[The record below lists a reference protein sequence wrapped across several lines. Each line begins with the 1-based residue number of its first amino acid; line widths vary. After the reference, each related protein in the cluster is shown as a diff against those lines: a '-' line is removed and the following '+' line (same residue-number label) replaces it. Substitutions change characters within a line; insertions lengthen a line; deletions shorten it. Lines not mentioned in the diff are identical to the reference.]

1 MHQLGENHV
10 ANWKGCPKNPINL
23 KKLNSVQ
30 KPVIF
35 NKKSINGVRKRNSFA
50 DVTRPYP
57 RNNQSE
63 ISSASESQKP
73 KFQPE
78 EFPPPSN
85 QDNNTNSQTPSIP
98 TSHNLVLIIE
108 KLKEIETK
116 LQNITNMANNPAI
129 PLNFLKSL
137 LNVKD

>member
-50 DVTRPYP
+50 DVTRPCPLKTNPKLAPPP
-57 RNNQSE
+57 RAKNQS
-63 ISSASESQKP
+63 SNLKNSFLSQIKIIILILRL
-73 KFQPE
+73 QA
-78 EFPPPSN
+78 FPL
-85 QDNNTNSQTPSIP
+85 P
-98 TSHNLVLIIE
+98 T
-108 KLKEIETK
+108 T
-116 LQNITNMANNPAI
+116 
-129 PLNFLKSL
+129 
-137 LNVKD
+137 